1 MTAPEHIFDTTTARF
16 EQDVIQRSRSVP
28 VLVDFWA
35 AWCGPCRQLGPV
47 LETLAAEYNGAFV
60 LAKVDVDAEQQLAAA
75 LQIRS
80 IPTVMLVKDGQLVD
94 GFPGALPEGQ
104 VRQFLGHYGIQPA
117 EPGAEEAV
125 AAAEPAER
133 DPQAEVARLR
143 EALAAEPG
151 QDELKLD
158 LALALIAGG
167 ETDEAGALLDAL
179 PANLAADD
187 RAKAARARL
196 AFAARLNGAPA
207 RAELERRL
215 TANPGDHHARH
226 LLGVRLIA
234 EGHTESGLRQL
245 LELLERDRQ
254 YADGLPRQALLEA
267 FQVIDD
273 ATLVG
278 AYRRKMASLLF

>member
-1 MTAPEHIFDTTTARF
+1 MTAPEHVFDATTARF

-35 AWCGPCRQLGPV
+35 AWCGPCRQLGPL
-47 LETLAAEYNGAFV
+47 LEKLAAEYNGAFV
-60 LAKVDVDAEQQLAAA
+60 LAKVDVEAEQQLAAA

-94 GFPGALPEGQ
+94 GFPGALPESQ

-143 EALAAEPG
+143 EALAAEPD

-158 LALALIAGG
+158 LALALIASG

-187 RAKAARARL
+187 RAKTARARL
-196 AFAARLNGAPA
+196 AFAARLDGAPK
-207 RAELERRL
+207 RTELERRL
-215 TANPGDHHARH
+215 AADPNDHQARH
-226 LLGVRLIA
+226 LLGFRLIA
-234 EGHTESGLRQL
+234 EGQAEAGLQQL

-254 YADGLPRQALLEA
+254 HADGLPRKALLEA
-267 FQVIDD
+267 FQVIED

>member
-1 MTAPEHIFDTTTARF
+1 MTPAPQVFDATTAAF

-47 LETLAAEYNGAFV
+47 LEKLATEYNGAFV

-117 EPGAEEAV
+117 EPGEEQAV

-143 EALAAEPG
+143 EALAATPE

-158 LALALIAGG
+158 LALALIASG
-167 ETDEAGALLDAL
+167 ETAEAGALLEKL

-187 RAKAARARL
+187 RARTARARL
-196 AFAARLNGAPA
+196 AFAARLDGAPA

-215 TANPGDHHARH
+215 AADPGDHAARH
-226 LLGVRLIA
+226 LLGIRLIA
-234 EGHTESGLRQL
+234 EGHAESGLRQL

-254 YADGLPRQALLEA
+254 YAGGLPRQTLLEA

-273 ATLVG
+273 AALVG